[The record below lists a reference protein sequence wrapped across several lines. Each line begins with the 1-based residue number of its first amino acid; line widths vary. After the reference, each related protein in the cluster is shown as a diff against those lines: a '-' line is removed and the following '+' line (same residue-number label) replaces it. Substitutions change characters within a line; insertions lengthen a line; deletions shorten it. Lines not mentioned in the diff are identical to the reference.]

1 MRIILAVLVCVLA
14 PSAHADHWTG
24 KVAQTRYAVDAC
36 LSSLANTFPGEPSH
50 RPLVTTCTN
59 RMKTHA
65 RALRCRSW
73 EQAGRPEH
81 KGKNC
86 ST

>member
-1 MRIILAVLVCVLA
+1 MRIILAILVCVLA
-14 PSAHADHWTG
+14 PSAHADHWAG

-36 LSSLANTFPGEPSH
+36 LSSLANTLPSEPSH

-65 RALRCRSW
+65 RALRCQSW